1 MSKMDAN
8 KFADVIKL
16 AKKQCGIDF
25 DLKEKQL
32 KCMEA
37 VVKGQDCIGI
47 LPTGYGKSLIYSLLP
62 ALLDHYYDY
71 STSDASIEYYNGS
84 TDTEVFHYFTLI
96 SVCLTVL
103 KQLMFAR
110 LHTSP
115 SPASHIAHVALYI
128 NKCTWPR

>member
-1 MSKMDAN
+1 
-8 KFADVIKL
+8 
-16 AKKQCGIDF
+16 
-25 DLKEKQL
+25 
-32 KCMEA
+32 MEA

-96 SVCLTVL
+96 SVCLTVCV

-115 SPASHIAHVALYI
+115 SPASHIAHVVLYI
-128 NKCTWPR
+128 NKYTWPR